1 MFAFAA
7 VRRDTW
13 VISLIGLMHGLSH
26 FYQLAL
32 PAVFLAVR
40 DDLGISFS
48 ALGLLASAF
57 YVVSGLCQTFAG
69 FAVDRFGAHRVLF
82 AGLAMMAGGT
92 ALMGLAN
99 SYAALFACTL
109 LMGVG
114 NSVFHPADFGVLNA
128 NVDAKRLGPA
138 YSVHG
143 LTGNLGWAVAPATMT
158 ALTIAFDGWRGG
170 LVAAGLAG
178 LVVLACVA
186 TRRDLLSS
194 ATAPSGA
201 VKSAA
206 PAAGAAILLSRPI
219 LGCFLFF
226 MLFSSGLIGVQTFG
240 IPTLHQ
246 SFAMPQQLATMTVTC
261 FLLGGAAG
269 ILCGGFVA
277 MRARRHDLVAVIG
290 MCVAAG
296 LMGVIG
302 AGLLPAAGILV
313 ALTAAGFF
321 SGLTNPSRDMLVRAA
336 TPPGSTGKVYGF
348 VYSGLDAGSAL
359 APLMFGWFLDHGRG
373 ELSFQG
379 VALVWLA
386 GVAAIALMRTR
397 PPGVCARTG
406 VRRED

>member
-1 MFAFAA
+1 MIAFAP

-13 VISLIGLMHGLSH
+13 VISLVGVIHGLSH

-32 PAVFLAVR
+32 PSVFLAVR

-48 ALGLLASAF
+48 ALGVLASAF
-57 YVVSGLCQTFAG
+57 YVISGLCQTFAG
-69 FAVDRFGAHRVLF
+69 FVVDRFGAHRVLF
-82 AGLAMMAGGT
+82 AGLAMMAGGI

-99 SYAALFACTL
+99 GYAALFASTVI
-109 LMGVG
+109 MAVG

-143 LTGNLGWAVAPATMT
+143 LTGNLGWAVAPASMT
-158 ALTIAFDGWRGG
+158 ALTVTFGGWRGG
-170 LVAAGLAG
+170 LISVGLAG
-178 LVVLACVA
+178 LVVLACIA

-194 ATAPSGA
+194 TAASAATA
-201 VKSAA
+201 KAA
-206 PAAGAAILLSRPI
+206 GPAANAAVLLSRPI

-226 MLFSSGLIGVQTFG
+226 MMFSSGLIGIQTFG

-246 SFAMPQQLATMTVTC
+246 TFAMPQKLATMTVTC

-269 ILCGGFVA
+269 ILCGGFIA
-277 MRARRHDLVAVIG
+277 MRAQRHDRVAVIG
-290 MCVAAG
+290 MCIAAG

-321 SGLTNPSRDMLVRAA
+321 SGMTNPSRDMLVRAA

-348 VYSGLDAGSAL
+348 VYSGLDAGSAV
-359 APLMFGWFLDHGRG
+359 APLLFGWFLDHGRG

-386 GVAAIALMRTR
+386 GVAAVYLMRTP
-397 PPGVCARTG
+397 PPGRG
-406 VRRED
+406 P